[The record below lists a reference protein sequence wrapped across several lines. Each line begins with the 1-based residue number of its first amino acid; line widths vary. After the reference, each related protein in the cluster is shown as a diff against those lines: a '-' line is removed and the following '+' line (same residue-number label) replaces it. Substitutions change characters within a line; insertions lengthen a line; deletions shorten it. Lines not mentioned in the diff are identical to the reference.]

1 MCPVLRD
8 GEFEVYLADIR
19 QPRKASLM
27 VYRDSHCWLT
37 FADSRGAQTTVF
49 VDLTDEGDRKFA
61 EQLGMV
67 AGVLAVMMSADE
79 GEEGVGHEPA

>member
-1 MCPVLRD
+1 MGISRT
-8 GEFEVYLADIR
+8 GEFEVYHADIR
-19 QPRKASLM
+19 QPRTAAVM
-27 VYRDSHCWLT
+27 VYQDTSCWITL
-37 FADSRGAQTTVF
+37 ADSEGTETTIYL
-49 VDLTDEGDRKFA
+49 DLNDAGDRKFA